1 MTRATAPVRRT
12 RDPELSRIRVA
23 LGLGAVAMGTA
34 WAVGGVAG
42 LRDVAGVL
50 LIAVPALLALAGA
63 ALVLR
68 AAVPHGQLAGPLTLM
83 GVGIGVLV
91 LRFDVPQLPELSG
104 QAPTALILGGVFVA
118 LFRGR
123 SGSGLDI
130 GVRRY
135 TSLLYPH
142 VHTVL
147 EGRAPK
153 KLILRAL
160 LFGAVDIDLSRCE
173 FPFEARLVVDV
184 TVLWAR
190 VRLKV
195 PADWTVLAGR
205 VELTSG
211 VLFDGRLSEPAF
223 ASPQPSADEE
233 RTVVV
238 NVQGLG
244 GVVSLTRGS

>member
-1 MTRATAPVRRT
+1 M
-12 RDPELSRIRVA
+12 SRIRVVV
-23 LGLGAVAMGTA
+23 GLGAVAMGTA

-42 LRDVAGVL
+42 LRDVVGVL
-50 LIAVPALLALAGA
+50 LVAVPALLVLAGVV
-63 ALVLR
+63 LLLR
-68 AAVPHGQLAGPLTLM
+68 AAVPDGQLGGPLTLV
-83 GVGIGVLV
+83 GVGVGVLV
-91 LRFDVPQLPELSG
+91 LRFGVPQLSELSD

-135 TSLLYPH
+135 TSLLYPR
-142 VHTVL
+142 VRTSL

-160 LFGAVDIDLSRCE
+160 LFGEVDIDLSRCE

-184 TVLWAR
+184 TMLWAC

-211 VLFDGRLSEPAF
+211 VRFHGRLSEPAF
-223 ASPQPSADEE
+223 ASPQPSPDEE